1 MEDGGE
7 IKGERGERER
17 RKERRRESKEA
28 MTMIMKAPWERE
40 RRGEE
45 GRG

>member
-1 MEDGGE
+1 MGRD
-7 IKGERGERER
+7 KRRERGER
-17 RKERRRESKEA
+17 KRRRESKEA